1 MEKERPGSFVAWL
14 LQMKS
19 QNIRKR
25 KTINFM
31 NDREKGLLKERTVIT
46 FSPQHKHVP
55 APMNILMFIHHAQ
68 THSSDTIF
76 WLFTMWNI
84 YAFSAVHKP
93 ISDSWLRGVLRLL
106 EARGGVC

>member
-1 MEKERPGSFVAWL
+1 MEKERPGNFVAWL

-31 NDREKGLLKERTVIT
+31 NDREKGLLKKRSVIT

-55 APMNILMFIHHAQ
+55 APMNINVRR
-68 THSSDTIF
+68 TRKRT
-76 WLFTMWNI
+76 
-84 YAFSAVHKP
+84 AVIQFFDYSHVKY
-93 ISDSWLRGVLRLL
+93 LCFLGR
-106 EARGGVC
+106 A